1 MILQNLVA
9 ALELPASCRVDQR
22 IPKKL
27 LIENGVTTAADK
39 RNISEGIEEIQWVAT
54 LKPTSIGVPEYR
66 DEIREYLEIAV
77 LHIALRQDAKA
88 SRIAELTHRAVP
100 YPILLLLTE
109 QNQLT
114 LSIAHIRWAQNEAG
128 KVVLDGGLVAV
139 DLNEPTPAPEVFTA
153 FLQALSI
160 TRQPRDNLRMLYQG
174 WIDILTALQA
184 AQITGQFVTST
195 NPEQAAARR
204 AALHRCRDID
214 SQIAILRTS
223 AAKKNR
229 WHVKLRLIWKSR
241 SYKPIDRQFGVCC
254 E

>member
-223 AAKKNR
+223 AAKKQVARQVEINLEIK
-229 WHVKLRLIWKSR
+229 KLQADR
-241 SYKPIDRQFGVCC
+241 SAVWGLL
-254 E
+254 

>member
-223 AAKKNR
+223 AAKKTGGT
-229 WHVKLRLIWKSR
+229 S
-241 SYKPIDRQFGVCC
+241 S
-254 E
+254 

>member
-1 MILQNLVA
+1 MILQDLVA
-9 ALELPASCRVDQR
+9 ALELSASCRVDQR

-139 DLNEPTPAPEVFTA
+139 DLNESTPTPEVFSA

-160 TRQPRDNLRMLYQG
+160 TRQPRANLKVLYQG

-195 NPEQAAARR
+195 NPKQATARR

-223 AAKKNR
+223 AAKEKQVARQVEINLEIK
-229 WHVKLRLIWKSR
+229 KLQADR
-241 SYKPIDRQFGVCC
+241 SAVWGLL
-254 E
+254 

>member
-1 MILQNLVA
+1 MILQDLVA

-139 DLNEPTPAPEVFTA
+139 DLNEPTPAPEVFSA

-160 TRQPRDNLRMLYQG
+160 TRQPRDNLRVLYQG
-174 WIDILTALQA
+174 WSDTLAAFQA
-184 AQITGQFVTST
+184 AQVTGVFTQSQTD
-195 NPEQAAARR
+195 EQAAARR
-204 AALHRCRDID
+204 ASLLACRELEQQITALRTAAAKEKQLARQVALNLEIKQLQAKQ
-214 SQIAILRTS
+214 QIAS
-223 AAKKNR
+223 A
-229 WHVKLRLIWKSR
+229 LL
-241 SYKPIDRQFGVCC
+241 
-254 E
+254 

>member
-114 LSIAHIRWAQNEAG
+114 LSISHIRLAQNEAG
-128 KVVLDGGLVAV
+128 KMVLDGGLVAV

-223 AAKKNR
+223 AAKKKQVARQVEINLEIK
-229 WHVKLRLIWKSR
+229 KLQADR
-241 SYKPIDRQFGVCC
+241 SAVWGLL
-254 E
+254 

>member
-160 TRQPRDNLRMLYQG
+160 TRQPRDNLRVLYQG
-174 WIDILTALQA
+174 WSDTLAAFQA
-184 AQITGQFVTST
+184 AQITGVFTQSQTD
-195 NPEQAAARR
+195 EQAAARR
-204 AALHRCRDID
+204 VSLLACRELEQ
-214 SQIAILRTS
+214 QITALRTA
-223 AAKKNR
+223 AAKEKQ
-229 WHVKLRLIWKSR
+229 LA
-241 SYKPIDRQFGVCC
+241 RQVALNL
-254 E
+254 EIKQLQTKQHQSASNL